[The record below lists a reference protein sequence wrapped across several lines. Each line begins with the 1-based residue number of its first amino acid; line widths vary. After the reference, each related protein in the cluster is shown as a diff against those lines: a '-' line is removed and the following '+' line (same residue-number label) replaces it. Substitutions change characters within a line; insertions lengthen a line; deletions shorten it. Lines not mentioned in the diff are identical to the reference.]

1 MPARTKPTAL
11 KLELPFLATVVGRR
25 GSGKSNMLRFL
36 LRTIA
41 RAGQV
46 RDVWVFTSTA
56 FTGDWGRTVGEHR
69 VYENFDEE
77 LLNGILQR
85 QAAARAAGTPNE
97 ALLILDD
104 VLGSMSFTSSVWKLL
119 ASTGRHYNLSV
130 LLVSQHYHAIPPLV
144 RLNSDYFMLLGP
156 TSERA
161 WRSAYQEFAP
171 TKTWQELKAAG
182 ETAVGPLGQALVVDQ
197 RSPPHLKVIRAP
209 PPSQLDFKI
218 V

>member
-1 MPARTKPTAL
+1 
-11 KLELPFLATVVGRR
+11 
-25 GSGKSNMLRFL
+25 MLRFL

>member
-1 MPARTKPTAL
+1 MAAKTKAAAL
-11 KLELPFLATVVGRR
+11 KLELPFLATVCGRR
-25 GSGKSNMLRFL
+25 GSGKTNLVRFL

-56 FTGDWGRTVGEHR
+56 FTGDWGRTVGASR

-77 LLNGILQR
+77 LLHGILQR

-119 ASTGRHYNLSV
+119 ASTGRHYNLSIV
-130 LLVSQHYHAIPPLV
+130 LVSQHYHAIPPLV

-171 TKTWQELKAAG
+171 TKTWLELKAAG
-182 ETAVGPLGQALVVDQ
+182 EKAVGPLGQALVVDQ

-209 PPSQLDFKI
+209 PPSQLVFTI

>member
-1 MPARTKPTAL
+1 MPKTNGEL
-11 KLELPFLATVVGRR
+11 KLELPFLATVCGRR
-25 GSGKSNMLRFL
+25 GSGKTNLVRWL

-41 RAGQV
+41 RCGQV

-56 FTGDWGRTVGEHR
+56 FTGAWQETVGESR

-85 QAAARAAGTPNE
+85 QAAARAAGRPNE

-130 LLVSQHYHAIPPLV
+130 ILVSQHYHAIPPLV
-144 RLNSDYFMLLGP
+144 RLNSDYFVVLGP

-171 TKTWQELKAAG
+171 TKTWQELKATG
-182 ETAVGPLGQALVVDQ
+182 EKAVATLGQALVVDQ

-209 PPSQLDFKI
+209 PPSQLSYTI
-218 V
+218 A

>member
-1 MPARTKPTAL
+1 MPAKTNGAL
-11 KLELPFLATVVGRR
+11 KLELPFLATVCGRR
-25 GSGKSNMLRFL
+25 GSGKTNLVRWL

-41 RAGQV
+41 RGGQV

-56 FTGDWGRTVGEHR
+56 FTGHWQSTVGESR

-77 LLNGILQR
+77 LLHGILQR
-85 QAAARAAGTPNE
+85 QAAARAAGRPNE

-130 LLVSQHYHAIPPLV
+130 VLVSQHYHAIPPLV
-144 RLNSDYFMLLGP
+144 RLNSDYFMMLGP

-182 ETAVGPLGQALVVDQ
+182 EKAVGPLGQALVIDQ

-209 PPSQLDFKI
+209 PPSQLNYKI
-218 V
+218 A